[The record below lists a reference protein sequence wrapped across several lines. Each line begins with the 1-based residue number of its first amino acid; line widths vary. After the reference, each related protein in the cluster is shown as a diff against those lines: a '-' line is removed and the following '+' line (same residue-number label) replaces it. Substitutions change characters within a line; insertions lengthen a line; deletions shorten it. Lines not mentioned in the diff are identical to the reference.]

1 MDPIL
6 IVGAGII
13 GLTLGQGLKKVLIF
27 FSRFTYHVYL

>member
-13 GLTLGQGLKKVLIF
+13 GLTLGQGLKKVLVSF
-27 FSRFTYHVYL
+27 FRFTYHIYS